1 MFGVCIGIYLSILLG
16 DVAVVH
22 ETQTNLGS
30 ALKSDKK

>member
-22 ETQTNLGS
+22 QTQTNVLG
-30 ALKSDKK
+30 KRFKK